1 MHTKSLISWQH
12 EHVFGQDARRAGEP
26 RTMWVIA
33 ITAVTM
39 VVEIAAGIA
48 FGSMAL
54 LADGVHMSSHAS
66 ALAITAFAYF
76 YTRRHA
82 RDERFNFGTGK
93 INSLAAFVSALLL
106 VLFAVF
112 MAWESV
118 KRLVA
123 PVAIGF
129 NQAIFVAVLGLLVNG
144 ICLLILGGKEQLGGH
159 HHHDHDDHGHGHDH
173 EHAPGRLEGAPG
185 GDQNLLSA
193 YLHVLADALTSIL
206 AIFALLSGKYLGWVW
221 LDPAMG
227 ILGAILVAR
236 WSVRLLG
243 LSTRVLLDMRVPDEI
258 RDRIRGAIERVG
270 DNRVSDLHVWSVGP
284 GIHAA
289 AISIVSSDP
298 KEAEFY
304 RKLMPDRLGLVH
316 TTFEMLRCRDCA
328 RRKRLT
334 VAGRPGKGKR
344 R

>member
-1 MHTKSLISWQH
+1 MSHDHDLHSWRH
-12 EHVFGQDARRAGEP
+12 DHVFGQDVRRAGEP
-26 RTMWVIA
+26 RTLWVIA

-82 RDERFNFGTGK
+82 RDDRFNFGTGK
-93 INSLAAFVSALLL
+93 INSLAALVSALLL

-118 KRLVA
+118 KRLMA

-159 HHHDHDDHGHGHDH
+159 HHHDHDDHDHDH
-173 EHAPGRLEGAPG
+173 EHAPG

-193 YLHVLADALTSIL
+193 YLHVLADALTSVL
-206 AIFALLSGKYLGWVW
+206 AIAALLSGKYLGWVW

-243 LSTRVLLDMRVPDEI
+243 LSTRVLLDMRVPDEV
-258 RDRIRGAIERVG
+258 RERIRGAIERVG
-270 DNRVSDLHVWSVGP
+270 DNRICDLHVWSVGP

-298 KEAEFY
+298 KEPEFY

-328 RRKRLT
+328 RRKRL
-334 VAGRPGKGKR
+334 AGADRPGSGKR
-344 R
+344 RR

>member
-1 MHTKSLISWQH
+1 M
-12 EHVFGQDARRAGEP
+12 FGQDARRTGEP
-26 RTMWVIA
+26 RTYAVIA

-39 VVEIAAGIA
+39 VVEIAAGVV

-82 RDERFNFGTGK
+82 RDARFNFGTGK
-93 INSLAAFVSALLL
+93 INSLAAFVSALML

-118 KRLVA
+118 KRLVS
-123 PVAIGF
+123 PVTIGF

-144 ICLLILGGKEQLGGH
+144 VCLLILGGKDLLGGH
-159 HHHDHDDHGHGHDH
+159 HHHDNDDHGHSHDH
-173 EHAPGRLEGAPG
+173 EHEPGRLEGAPG

-236 WSVRLLG
+236 WSARLIS

-258 RDRIRGAIERVG
+258 RERIRGAIERVG
-270 DNRVSDLHVWSVGP
+270 DNRVADLHVWSVGP

-289 AISIVSSDP
+289 AISVVSSDP
-298 KEAEFY
+298 KEPEFY
-304 RKLMPDRLGLVH
+304 RRLIPDRLGLVH
-316 TTFEMLRCRDCA
+316 ATFEMNRCRDCT

-334 VAGRPGKGKR
+334 RTTGPNGPRSGKR